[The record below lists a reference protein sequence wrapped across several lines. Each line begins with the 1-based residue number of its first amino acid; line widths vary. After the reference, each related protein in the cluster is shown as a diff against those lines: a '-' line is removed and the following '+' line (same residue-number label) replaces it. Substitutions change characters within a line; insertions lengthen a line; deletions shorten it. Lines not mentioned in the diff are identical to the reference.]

1 LFTGDGMKTIILLG
15 GPGAGKG
22 TIAEGIRTVSP
33 FLHVS
38 TGDMLREAVKNGTA
52 VGRQAEGYMKRGELV
67 PDGVIIGIVEERLAQ
82 GNPEAAYMFDGF
94 PRTLEQ
100 ARLLDETLAKH
111 ASKVNFVFLLEA
123 GRDLLISRLTGR
135 RVCRACGQGYHI
147 VNIPPKQAGICDK
160 CGGEL
165 YQRADD
171 SEATILNRLDVY
183 AKQTETLISYY
194 EKKGVLVRVDSARA
208 RQDTVTE
215 ILRVAGSLVRP

>member
-1 LFTGDGMKTIILLG
+1 MKTIILLG

-22 TIAEGIRTVSP
+22 TIADGIRTVSP

-38 TGDMLREAVKNGTA
+38 TGDMLREAVKNATT

-67 PDGVIIGIVEERLAQ
+67 PDDVIVGIVEERLAK
-82 GNPEAAYMFDGF
+82 GSPDAAYMFDGF
-94 PRTLEQ
+94 PRTREQ
-100 ARLLDETLAKH
+100 ARLLDQTLEKH

-135 RVCRACGQGYHI
+135 RVCRSCGQGFHV
-147 VNIPPKQAGICDK
+147 VNIPPKRDGVCDV

-183 AKQTETLISYY
+183 TKQTETLISYY
-194 EKKGVLVRVDSARA
+194 EAKGVLIRVDSSRA
-208 RQDTVTE
+208 RQDTVSD
-215 ILRVAGSLVRP
+215 ILQVAGPLVRP